1 MAKEFIDPS
10 DFNERAA
17 LGKTSF
23 QDDPEDADVV
33 VVTVTV
39 HNEKDG
45 TTTTKEQ
52 RISKTYAQTVYDA
65 TLADLAGIEAMCTT
79 LGITI
84 DTGK

>member
-1 MAKEFIDPS
+1 MAKEFIDPT
-10 DFNERAA
+10 DFNERAS

-23 QDDPEDADVV
+23 QDDPRDADIT

-65 TLADLAGIEAMCTT
+65 TKADLTAIEAMCST

-84 DTGK
+84 ETGK